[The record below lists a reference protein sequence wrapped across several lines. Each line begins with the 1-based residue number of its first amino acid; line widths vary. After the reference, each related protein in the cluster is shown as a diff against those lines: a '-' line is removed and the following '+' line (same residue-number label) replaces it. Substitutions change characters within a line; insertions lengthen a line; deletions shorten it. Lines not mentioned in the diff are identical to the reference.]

1 MRLQLTI
8 LKINEAVEKVLL
20 CQTEK
25 VVLMRGVFTP
35 GHQFVSN
42 PFGLQNK
49 VGFKIEINC
58 QIGH

>member
-1 MRLQLTI
+1 M
-8 LKINEAVEKVLL
+8 VLL

-42 PFGLQNK
+42 PFGLHVK
-49 VGFKIEINC
+49 VGFKIEINH
-58 QIGH
+58 QIGR